1 MFGRLSFAILTTL
14 LVVGCS
20 TAPAPSSKSTPN
32 SAAVGGFTPVP
43 KSAYTLPDDH
53 VFLQKDPRW
62 KDHKLGG
69 SGEPLESDGCLL
81 TATAMTLANLGF
93 QTNPADLNA
102 RLKKANGYTKQGW
115 LKWASLSDVTGGK
128 AKARFYT
135 DVSDDIIQGCMADG
149 FYPLARFELPNG
161 RSHWGMILHRDGKGY
176 HMRDPLRPSKRPLI
190 FPSDARGFKAV
201 RCVGLAQ

>member
-1 MFGRLSFAILTTL
+1 MFGRLFITASLTL
-14 LVVGCS
+14 FIASCG
-20 TAPAPSSKSTPN
+20 STPPPVSKPTSVN
-32 SAAVGGFTPVP
+32 VSAPTP
-43 KSAYTLPDDH
+43 KGAYTLPDRN

-62 KDHKLGG
+62 QDHKLGG
-69 SGEPLESDGCLL
+69 SGESLASDGCLL

-93 QTNPADLNA
+93 QTNPGDLNA

-115 LKWASLSDVTGGK
+115 LKWASLGDVTGGK

-135 DVSDDIIQGCMADG
+135 DVSDDIIEGCMADG
-149 FYPLARFELPNG
+149 FYPLARFDLPNG
-161 RSHWGMILHRDGKGY
+161 RSHWGMILHRDAKGY
-176 HMRDPLRPSKRPLI
+176 HMRDPLRPSIRPLI

>member
-1 MFGRLSFAILTTL
+1 MLSRFLFVASLTFL
-14 LVVGCS
+14 LAGCG
-20 TAPAPSSKSTPN
+20 STPPP
-32 SAAVGGFTPVP
+32 SAPPSKNLGQSGQFTPIP
-43 KSAYTLPDDH
+43 KGAYTLPDEH

-62 KDHKLGG
+62 KDHTLGG
-69 SGEPLESDGCLL
+69 SGESLASDGCLL
-81 TATAMTLANLGF
+81 TAAAMTLANLGF
-93 QTNPADLNA
+93 QTNPADLNS

-135 DVSDDIIQGCMADG
+135 EVSDDIIETCMSDG
-149 FYPLARFELPNG
+149 YYPLARFELPNG
-161 RSHWGMILHRDGKGY
+161 RSHWAMILHRDINGY

-190 FPSDARGFKAV
+190 FPNDASGFKAV